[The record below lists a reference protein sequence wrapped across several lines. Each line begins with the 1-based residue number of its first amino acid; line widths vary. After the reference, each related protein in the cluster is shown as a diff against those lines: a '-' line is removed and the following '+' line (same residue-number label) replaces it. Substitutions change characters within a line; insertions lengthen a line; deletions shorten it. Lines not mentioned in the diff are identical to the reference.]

1 MKKSFFVLVLSIAMS
16 TFPLTSVEAAPKKG
30 DRCVK
35 VGQNS
40 GKGNNRLTC
49 APVTK
54 LRWVANPKIPVIGS
68 IFSPAQM
75 GKVVE
80 VGNLDVRV
88 TSIDFQ
94 IGEEICATN
103 SWNEGCR
110 INRFKGEVDPDS
122 DIRWIGVEV
131 DVENGFVGTVE
142 LSSTNYIFYLVTPDN
157 TLIDNYNVA
166 VFNNNLADLTL
177 KEGERGKGKVV
188 FAVPKTVSELSSLL
202 LIRDQSRRTP
212 KDYYFLLDW

>member
-1 MKKSFFVLVLSIAMS
+1 MKRLFVLVLSLALS
-16 TFPLTSVEAAPKKG
+16 TFPLIPVEAAPKKG
-30 DRCVK
+30 DKCLK
-35 VGQNS
+35 VGKNL
-40 GKGNNRLTC
+40 GKGNSRLTC

-54 LRWVANPKIPVIGS
+54 LQWVVNPKIPVIGS

-88 TSIDFQ
+88 ISIDFQ
-94 IGEEICATN
+94 MGEEICATN

-110 INRFKGEVDPDS
+110 LNRLKGEVDPDS
-122 DIRWIGVEV
+122 EIRWIGVEI
-131 DVENGFVGTVE
+131 DVENGFVGSLE
-142 LSSTNYIFYLVTPDN
+142 MSSSNYIFYLVTPDN
-157 TLIDNYNVA
+157 TLIDNYTVA

-177 KEGERGKGKVV
+177 REGERGKGKVV

-202 LIRDQSRRTP
+202 LIRDQSRRTA